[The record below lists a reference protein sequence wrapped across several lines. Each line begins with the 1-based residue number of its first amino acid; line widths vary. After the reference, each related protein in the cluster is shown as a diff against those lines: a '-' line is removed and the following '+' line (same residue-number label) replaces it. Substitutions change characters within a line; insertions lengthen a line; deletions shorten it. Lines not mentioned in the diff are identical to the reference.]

1 MIVTRELRDVVKMG
15 LRDMRYEIGPLIT
28 LIDVSYFDFQWEERS
43 RLLTGQIEDADIVDI
58 SRTDLIDNKR
68 LEQICTQLEITDQPL
83 LLGKHHS
90 SSIDLLVKELLST
103 DQEI

>member
-1 MIVTRELRDVVKMG
+1 MTLPDLLAVSRGEQPADLLLRNGRMLNVF
-15 LRDMRYEIGPLIT
+15 
-28 LIDVSYFDFQWEERS
+28 S
-43 RLLTGQIEDADIVDI
+43 GQIEDADIVAI
-58 SRTDLIDNKR
+58 SRTDLIDSKR